1 MKIIV
6 IGSGFGGLAAA
17 NRLAAK
23 GHEVLIVEKRDQL
36 GGRAYQY
43 DINGFKF
50 DGGPTV
56 MTAPY
61 IFDEI
66 FAAAGRNRADYIN
79 FVPLDPFYRIFD
91 GNGRYLDYHH
101 QLNDMLDEIAK
112 FNPDDRAGYQ
122 KFARRAQAIF
132 ESFHPYTDQ
141 PFLKLSDMLKIMPDV
156 MRLQAFM
163 GTYGFVSQN
172 IKDPFLRQAFSFHP
186 LLIGGNPFDTPSI
199 YTLIVQFEK
208 QWGVHYAIGGTGA
221 VVQGLGQLFTEQ
233 GGDIWL
239 NSEVTEILVHNRRV
253 TGVRLADGTVEKADV
268 VVCNGDVAYTYRHLI
283 PAAHRRKYSNRRLD
297 WLRYSNSLF
306 VIYFGT
312 KRRYL
317 DSQLQHHNI
326 IIHGEYRQM
335 MREIFGKKQLPEDL
349 GLYLHMPSI
358 TDPGIAPPGCESF
371 YVLSLVPNLEADVDW
386 TETAVPYRN
395 RIMDFLEHHYL
406 PNLQE
411 NIIAEHHI
419 DPLHFQHTLN
429 SYRGAAFSVKPTL
442 LQSAWLRPHNRSEE
456 FDNLYFV
463 GAGTHPGAGVP
474 AVLSSGKIAA
484 ELIDPQPT
492 AVGHP
497 NPFYVPAA

>member
-17 NRLAAK
+17 NRLAAM
-23 GHEVLIVEKRDQL
+23 GHEVLIVEKRDQV

-43 DINGFKF
+43 EIDGFKF

-66 FAAAGRNRADYIN
+66 FAAAGRRREDYIT

-91 GNGRYLDYHH
+91 GDGRYLDYRRN
-101 QLNDMLDEIAK
+101 LDDILDEIAK
-112 FNPDDRAGYQ
+112 FNPADREGY
-122 KFARRAQAIF
+122 RRFVQRTQAIF

-156 MRLQAFM
+156 MRLQAFR

-208 QWGVHYAIGGTGA
+208 EWGVHYALGGTGA
-221 VVQGLGQLFTEQ
+221 VVNALSRLFTEQ

-239 NSEVTEILVHNRRV
+239 NKEVAEIVIQDRRV
-253 TGVRLADGTVEKADV
+253 SGVRFGDGTVEPADV
-268 VVCNGDVAYTYRHLI
+268 VVSNGDVAHTYRHLI
-283 PAAHRRKYSNRRLD
+283 PAAQRRKYSNRRLD
-297 WLRYSNSLF
+297 WMRYSNSLV

-312 KRRYL
+312 KRRYT
-317 DSQLQHHNI
+317 DSRLQHHNI
-326 IIHGEYRQM
+326 ILNGRYQTM
-335 MREIFGKKQLPEDL
+335 MKDIFSRHKLPDEM
-349 GLYLHMPSI
+349 GLYLHMPTI
-358 TDPGIAPPGCESF
+358 TDPSIAPPGCESF
-371 YVLSLVPNLEADVDW
+371 YVLSLVPNLNAGIDW
-386 TETAVPYRN
+386 REMAGPYRD
-395 RIMDFLEHHYL
+395 RVMQFLEENYL
-406 PNLQE
+406 PDLQE
-411 NIIAEHHI
+411 NIIAEHAI
-419 DPLHFQHTLN
+419 DPLHFRDTLN

-484 ELIDPQPT
+484 ELI
-492 AVGHP
+492 G
-497 NPFYVPAA
+497 PARTRAAAAPRMFANA